1 MNKPLRDEVIDQVAH
16 FASNAAIVIVFVVA
30 FSLPVWG
37 SAMIAAS
44 YTLLREAWQHRES
57 KTCKEGCQRDIV
69 FSFLGIIFG
78 AIVVL

>member
-1 MNKPLRDEVIDQVAH
+1 LKDEVIDQVAH
-16 FASNAAIVIVFVVA
+16 FVSNAAIVIVFAVA
-30 FSLPVWG
+30 FSLPILG
-37 SAMIAAS
+37 SCMLAAS

-57 KTCKEGCQRDIV
+57 RTCKEGCKRDIL